1 MAEKQGNGEL
11 PHSQDEVRKDHF
23 GFEYGPKDEAF
34 HYLPLYS
41 AETVKLREKKWLKML
56 NEWDHYM
63 EKKPKKIKER
73 CRKGIP
79 SSLRHRAWLYL
90 TGAHRLKEQQPG
102 RFDDLLK
109 LPDNAFIKDIEKDL
123 GRTFPHHELFVGST
137 SQGQT
142 DLKRVLKAFAHHN
155 EEIGYCQA
163 MAPVAATLLL
173 NMPAED
179 AFWCLVQ
186 ICHRYLP
193 NYYSK
198 GLRGIQVDAKVLDS
212 LVAKT
217 LPDVS
222 KHLQAHKVE
231 SLLFCVEWFMSV
243 FSRTLPW
250 SCVLRIWDIFLFEG
264 VKVLFRA
271 SLAVLKL
278 TLGSKKQRQDHEG
291 FYDINQRFRHLTA
304 KETREDILIPTMF
317 DFNVTTKE
325 MEKEFVRQEKIVRM
339 EEAENERKRRQRQEQ
354 RMKQLTAD
362 NSTDL

>member
-1 MAEKQGNGEL
+1 
-11 PHSQDEVRKDHF
+11 
-23 GFEYGPKDEAF
+23 
-34 HYLPLYS
+34 
-41 AETVKLREKKWLKML
+41 
-56 NEWDHYM
+56 
-63 EKKPKKIKER
+63 
-73 CRKGIP
+73 
-79 SSLRHRAWLYL
+79 LYL